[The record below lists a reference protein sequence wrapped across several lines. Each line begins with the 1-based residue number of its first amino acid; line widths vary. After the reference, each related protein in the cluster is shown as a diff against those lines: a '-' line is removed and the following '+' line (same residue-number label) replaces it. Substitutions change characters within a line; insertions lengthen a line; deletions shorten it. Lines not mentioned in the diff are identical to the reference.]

1 MTTEPLTGS
10 IDPEGLTM
18 QNDEQQR
25 QLFQFVIALVVL
37 VGGGLLMAFFP
48 PLADKIF
55 PVMTL
60 AAGFYFS
67 QAASKSGAATAL
79 QTLTVT
85 ANSVNPANGLT
96 AQAWTGAP
104 KNTQVSSTEETDPRN
119 P

>member
-1 MTTEPLTGS
+1 MTDDLHQT
-10 IDPEGLTM
+10 
-18 QNDEQQR
+18 

-85 ANSVNPANGLT
+85 ANSANPASGLS
-96 AQAWTGAP
+96 AQASTGGQKFA
-104 KNTQVSSTEETDPRN
+104 QVSPAEEKNPRN